1 MATCLINYL
10 YFLLLALFIS
20 SSFIEFGSIAQ
31 LIPQHEVKTL
41 EIISQKLKNPYW
53 NVSQTSCTDGGQ
65 SFSKTFASKEVSN
78 VTCDC
83 SYNSSTVCHVTVIQL
98 KGLNLTGYIP
108 EEFGNLV
115 HLQEIDLTRNYIS
128 GTIPKSLSKIR
139 LVTLAVSETRITGQ
153 IPEEIGQI
161 ATLQTLSLEDNQL
174 GGPLPKSLGNLRNL
188 RTLVL
193 ASNFFNGTIPET
205 FVNLKNITELR
216 LNGNMLSGKIP
227 DFIGN
232 ITSLV
237 TLDIQGTSMEGP
249 IPSTFSLLT
258 NLRTLF
264 LTNNS
269 FSGTLPQW
277 LLNSKDNIDLSYNN
291 FTGSAPSSCQQ
302 SNVNLVASYSS
313 AKGNATNW
321 CLLKDLPCS
330 TKPQYHS
337 LFINCGGGKMSF
349 EGNEYEEDTVSDGP
363 SIFFA
368 SGQKWAYSS
377 TGTFQFDGDAN
388 FLAGTSDPNVT
399 GIYQTARLA
408 PLSLKYYG
416 LCMRRGSYTVKL
428 HFAEIMFTDDQ
439 NFSSNGR
446 RIFDVAIQGNEVLK
460 DFNIAEKAGGVGKGI
475 TMEFKDVYVNGSTLE
490 IYLYWAGKGTTAV
503 PKRSVYGPLISGITV
518 TPNFKVGSGL
528 SGGAITGIVLASCTI
543 LVLFLG
549 ILRMTGYLCG
559 KDHEND
565 ELRRLDRGYFTLRQ
579 IKAATDDFSH
589 RNKIGEGGFGPVYK
603 GVLLDGKVIA
613 VKQLSSKSKQG
624 NREFVTE
631 IGMISALQHPNLVK
645 LYGYCIEG
653 KELLLVYEYMENN
666 CLARALFGREDQKLH
681 LDWRT
686 RKNICSGIARGLAY
700 LHEES
705 RLKIVHRDIKAT
717 NILLDRDLSAKISD
731 FGLAKLDEEENTHI
745 STRVAGT
752 IGYMAPEYA
761 MRGYLTDKADVY
773 SFGVVVLEIVSGTS
787 NTRYMPREEFIFLLD
802 WAYVL
807 LEQGNLLELV
817 DPTLG
822 SSYSEDEVLRLLN
835 IALMCTNPSPT
846 LRPKMS
852 SVVSMIEGQLPVQAR
867 ILNHSD
873 TSNSIQSN

>member
-10 YFLLLALFIS
+10 SFLLLALFLS
-20 SSFIEFGSIAQ
+20 SSFIEFGSIAK

-41 EIISQKLKNPYW
+41 QIISQKLKNPHW
-53 NVSQTSCTDGGQ
+53 NISQTSCSDGGQ
-65 SFSKTFASKEVSN
+65 SFNKTFGSKKVSS

-83 SYNSSTVCHVTVIQL
+83 SYNNSTVCHVTIIQL

-115 HLQEIDLTRNYIS
+115 HLQEIDLTRNYIN

-216 LNGNMLSGKIP
+216 LNGNMISGKIP

-237 TLDIQGTSMEGP
+237 KLDIQGTSMEGP
-249 IPSTFSLLT
+249 IPSTISLLT
-258 NLRTLF
+258 NLRTLRISDLNTARTPFPNLVNLTKLGTLVLRNCLITGHIPDHIQNLNLTHLDLSYNQLSGPVPELHLSYMF

-269 FSGTLPQW
+269 LSGTLPQW
-277 LLNSKDNIDLSYNN
+277 LLNSKYSVDLSYNN
-291 FTGSAPSSCQQ
+291 FTGSPPASCQQ

-313 AKGNATNW
+313 AKGITNW
-321 CLLKDLPCS
+321 CLMKDLPCS
-330 TKPQYHS
+330 SKPQYHS
-337 LFINCGGGKMSF
+337 LYINCGGGKTSF
-349 EGNEYEEDTVSDGP
+349 EGNEYEEDTISSGP
-363 SIFFA
+363 SNFYA

-377 TGTFQFDGDAN
+377 TGAFQFNSTAN
-388 FLAGTSDPNVT
+388 FLTRTSDPNV
-399 GIYQTARLA
+399 ISIFQTARMA
-408 PLSLKYYG
+408 PVSLRYYG

-439 NFSSNGR
+439 TFSSNGR

-460 DFNIAEKAGGVGKGI
+460 DFNIAEKAGGAGKEI
-475 TMEFKDVYVNGSTLE
+475 TMEFKDVYVNGSTLA

-518 TPNFKVGSGL
+518 TPNFKVSRGL
-528 SGGAITGIVLASCTI
+528 SGGAITGIVLASCAI
-543 LVLFLG
+543 LVSFLL
-549 ILRMTGYLCG
+549 ILRTTGYLG
-559 KDHEND
+559 RKDHEYD
-565 ELRRLDRGYFTLRQ
+565 ELRRLHRGYFTLRQ

-666 CLARALFGREDQKLH
+666 CLARALFGREDQK
-681 LDWRT
+681 
-686 RKNICSGIARGLAY
+686 
-700 LHEES
+700 
-705 RLKIVHRDIKAT
+705 
-717 NILLDRDLSAKISD
+717 
-731 FGLAKLDEEENTHI
+731 
-745 STRVAGT
+745 
-752 IGYMAPEYA
+752 
-761 MRGYLTDKADVY
+761 
-773 SFGVVVLEIVSGTS
+773 
-787 NTRYMPREEFIFLLD
+787 EEFIFLLD

-822 SSYSEDEVLRLLN
+822 SSYSEDEALRLLN